1 MNFHLSIEQAIQQL
15 QNQKETP
22 FTLLMKH
29 GRMSIEYDAP
39 KELDRQTAH
48 KQGQFKKS
56 EVCYLFRQ
64 EWNTVLKI
72 SLMILLPG

>member
-1 MNFHLSIEQAIQQL
+1 MNFHPSIEQAIQQI

-39 KELDRQTAH
+39 KELDRQPAH
-48 KQGQFKKS
+48 KQGQFKTARY
-56 EVCYLFRQ
+56 VICFGR
-64 EWNTVLKI
+64 NGT
-72 SLMILLPG
+72 PF